1 MNVYMLKDV
10 EKVGMAG
17 SVVKVADGYAINFL
31 LPRKLAVKV
40 TKKELPFFQAREKKV
55 ETESKVL
62 DSKASMLAERIK
74 NMHLTLKKRVHD
86 DEKLYGSVGADEIVD
101 LLKEKDVNISKK
113 QVEFGKTIRSLGEHK
128 VTIRLSSKLRP
139 DVSIKVTADT
149 EA

>member
-17 SVVKVADGYAINFL
+17 SVVKVADGFAINFL

-40 TKKELPFFQAREKKV
+40 SKKELPFFQAREQKV
-55 ETESKVL
+55 DTEKKVL
-62 DSKASMLAERIK
+62 DSKVSMVAERLK

-101 LLKEKDVNISKK
+101 LLKEKINDVLTTLTEREKR
-113 QVEFGKTIRSLGEHK
+113 ELRE
-128 VTIRLSSKLRP
+128 KLNR
-139 DVSIKVTADT
+139 
-149 EA
+149 